1 MRDFPDDEVITA
13 VGASS
18 GLRGFPFDESLYLK
32 PRFAPFFDGLAQYV
46 QLSEAIVIP
55 PNVDFYIEA
64 EVSGIPA
71 DAYYS
76 VFSGPTISDF
86 YRTRPNNDG
95 IQTSLSGTYG
105 LNWTSANSDSSARH
119 KYGLSRVGNLYS
131 IIVDDVLR
139 STRTTD
145 IGAIEIDRLMRM
157 WTLNTHT
164 SGVVYSFKVWLNDSL
179 SLLIEF
185 NQKNQAVQVPSVGSI
200 SAMITNHT
208 DAMWRNV

>member
-55 PNVDFYIEA
+55 PNVDFYIE
-64 EVSGIPA
+64 VKMSGLSNNSYQSI
-71 DAYYS
+71 
-76 VFSGPTISDF
+76 FSGPTIDNF
-86 YRTRPNNDG
+86 YRTLPGGEG
-95 IQTSLSGTYG
+95 IQSYAGSYAITWSTSNFDASKTQTYALHRVNNVLSIVIDGESKSSRSNSTQQVVFDRLIRAWTTSAYSSGT
-105 LNWTSANSDSSARH
+105 LEH
-119 KYGLSRVGNLYS
+119 
-131 IIVDDVLR
+131 
-139 STRTTD
+139 
-145 IGAIEIDRLMRM
+145 
-157 WTLNTHT
+157 
-164 SGVVYSFKVWLNDSL
+164 FKVSIGGTLTN
-179 SLLIEF
+179 LIEF

-200 SAMITNHT
+200 SAMIINHT